1 VDLSNGG
8 EADSPYMTG
17 NSMLIKARF
26 NQSNN
31 KSNHS
36 KEMMEV
42 GIKSVG
48 IKKKAGQFSK

>member
-1 VDLSNGG
+1 MDLSNDNGG

-31 KSNHS
+31 KSNNS

-42 GIKSVG
+42 GIKSIG
-48 IKKKAGQFSK
+48 IKKKAN